1 MSKRVQSVPSQSAPA
16 RSVHPRLL
24 LSAISI
30 AVLTL
35 AGQAAAQDS
44 EDGMTRVQVTG
55 SSIKR
60 LAAEAALP
68 VSTIKAEELT
78 KAGMT
83 TLADVM
89 MSLPQSAS
97 LTPSNA
103 GSGTNIN
110 LRGLGVNRTLV
121 LLNGRRMANEAIA
134 DGYANLDVIP
144 FSALQRIEILRD
156 GASSIY
162 GSDAI
167 GGVVNFI
174 TKTSYE
180 GLQLGA
186 QAVQPERKGGG
197 DEQRATITYGKGNL
211 ERDGWSAYATVDF
224 HQRSRLAASDRADLS
239 SAALLTSIG
248 RAPTLGSGGYAD
260 PANFTTSANKTAQNP
275 YAATGC
281 LSPYSMVGAKNTCI
295 IDPNEYGTALYANQ
309 QVSLYARAAKKISED
324 HTVTVDYSRGQE
336 YILGTKNPTQSVAV
350 NGVNATLPSSSKWYP
365 GGSGGVPAMPGLNN
379 APLILTWSVADLGL
393 ATTKDVQ
400 INQRLAVSDEGVIAG
415 WDYKAGVVYGLSQR
429 DNFYYSGYVLGQG
442 LLDGLKSG
450 VLNPFGLQDSAGN
463 SYLDS
468 IKVDGAKNRTS
479 KSTYAG
485 VDLTASRSVMSLEG
499 GDMALAMGLD
509 LHRDTTEDT
518 KLPISNLV
526 TYANA
531 AASHGEGQRNVAAIF
546 AELDVPITKKL
557 DLDFAVRD
565 DHFSDVGN
573 TINPKV
579 SFRYEPMKSLMFRGS
594 ANTGFRAPTLFDKY
608 GYRLPGA
615 TALTAAKWDD
625 PVLCPGGTPG
635 VAGTGK
641 ALPGYVASTVC
652 NTTLPKQ
659 TGSNPDLV
667 PEKSKSFTV
676 GTVIEPTKD
685 LTVSLDYWNIKMT
698 DMLANLPEQ
707 VYFLDPVKYASYFV
721 RNADGTIN
729 YIKNTTMNLG
739 GQKAAG
745 VDVSINYTLPRS
757 SYGDFK
763 VGLDGTYLTQF
774 DNQLDKGS
782 PYVSNI
788 GQFGLASNGTT
799 SSFPII
805 TYRWKHVLRL
815 NWTRG
820 DWGSQLTQNY
830 NSKYTDQNL
839 VAQQYWRNINSY
851 KPWNWTVTYS
861 GIKNMQIVGG
871 VTNLFD
877 AKPPVT
883 NSSLYSFGYLSS
895 AASPIGRAYNV
906 LVNYKFW

>member
-1 MSKRVQSVPSQSAPA
+1 MNTSDHSVQNRSAQ
-16 RSVHPRLL
+16 PRLL
-24 LSAISI
+24 LSAITV

-35 AGQAAAQDS
+35 ANQAAAQQS
-44 EDGMTRVQVTG
+44 AEPAMTRVEVTG

-60 LAAEAALP
+60 LATEASLP
-68 VSTIKAEELT
+68 VSTVKAEDFI
-78 KAGMT
+78 KQGIT

-97 LTPSNA
+97 LAPSNA

-144 FSALQRIEILRD
+144 MSALARVEILRD

-180 GLQLGA
+180 GLSLTGQE
-186 QAVQPERKGGG
+186 VQPEKNGGG
-197 DEQRATITYGKGNL
+197 DEQRASITWGKGNL
-211 ERDGWSAYATVDF
+211 ERDGWSIYGTIDA
-224 HQRSRLAASDRADLS
+224 HQRTRLAARDRADLS
-239 SAALLTSIG
+239 SADLLTSIG
-248 RAPTLGSGGYAD
+248 RAPTLGSGGNAT
-260 PANFTTSANKTAQNP
+260 PANFTTSTNKTAQNP
-275 YAATGC
+275 YAASGC
-281 LSPYSMVGAKNTCI
+281 LAPYSIVGQKDTCI
-295 IDPNEYGTALYANQ
+295 QDANEYGTALYANQ
-309 QVSLYARAAKKISED
+309 QVTFYARAAKKLSED
-324 HTVTVDYSRGQE
+324 HVVTIDYSRGE
-336 YILGTKNPTQSVAV
+336 EFILGTKNPTNALAV
-350 NGVNATLPSSSKWYP
+350 SGVSATLPSTSKWYP
-365 GGSGGVPAMPGLNN
+365 GKSGGVPAVAGLNN
-379 APLILTWSVADLGL
+379 APLILTWAVADLGL

-400 INQRLAVSDEGVIAG
+400 LNQRLSVMDEGTLAG
-415 WDYKAGVVYGLSQR
+415 WDYKAGLVVGVSQR
-429 DNFYYSGYVLGQG
+429 DNYYQSGYAKGQG

-450 VLNPFGLQDSAGN
+450 ALNPFGVQDAAGQA
-463 SYLDS
+463 YLDT

-479 KSTYAG
+479 KSTFTG
-485 VDLTASRSVMSLEG
+485 VDLTASRTLMELPG
-499 GDMALAMGLD
+499 GSMALALGAD
-509 LHRDTTEDT
+509 FHRDTTEDT
-518 KLPISNLV
+518 KLPISAEV
-526 TYANA
+526 TYASA
-531 AASHGEGQRNVAAIF
+531 SPSHGEGSRNVAALF
-546 AELDVPITKKL
+546 AELNVPVTQKL
-557 DLDFAVRD
+557 ELNVAVRD
-565 DHFSDVGN
+565 DHFSDFGN

-579 SFRYEPMKSLMFRGS
+579 SFRYEPTKQLMFRGS
-594 ANTGFRAPTLFDKY
+594 ANTGFRAPTLFDRY
-608 GYRLPGA
+608 GYRLGGA
-615 TALTAAKWDD
+615 TGLTAAKWDD

-641 ALPGYVASTVC
+641 PLAGYVASAVC

-667 PEKSKSFTV
+667 PEKSKGFTL
-676 GTVIEPTKD
+676 GTVFEPTKSAM
-685 LTVSLDYWNIKMT
+685 VSIDYWNIKMT
-698 DMLANLPEQ
+698 NMLANLPEQ
-707 VYFLDPVKYASYFV
+707 VYFLDPVKYASFFV

-745 VDVSINYTLPRS
+745 IDVSGSYAFPHTA
-757 SYGDFK
+757 YGDFK
-763 VGLDGTYLTQF
+763 VSLDGTYLTQF
-774 DNQLDKGS
+774 DNQLDNGS

-799 SSFPII
+799 SSLPII
-805 TYRWKHVLRL
+805 TFRWKHTLKL
-815 NWTRG
+815 NWAAGNWNT
-820 DWGSQLTQNY
+820 QLTQNY

-851 KPWNWTVTYS
+851 KVWNWTTTYTGFKNIQVTA
-861 GIKNMQIVGG
+861 G
-871 VTNLFD
+871 VNNLFNVN
-877 AKPPVT
+877 PPVT

-906 LVNYKFW
+906 RATYTF

>member
-1 MSKRVQSVPSQSAPA
+1 MNKHHAQ
-16 RSVHPRLL
+16 PRLI
-24 LSAISI
+24 LSAISL
-30 AVLTL
+30 AVLSLTN
-35 AGQAAAQDS
+35 AYAQS
-44 EDGMTRVQVTG
+44 EDASMTRVEVTG

-68 VSTIKAEELT
+68 VTSVKAEDLT

-83 TLADVM
+83 TLADLM
-89 MSLPQSAS
+89 MALPQSAS
-97 LTPSNA
+97 LAPSNA

-121 LLNGRRMANEAIA
+121 LLNGRRLANEAIA

-144 FSALQRIEILRD
+144 MSALQRVEILRD

-180 GLQLGA
+180 GLSATA
-186 QAVQPERKGGG
+186 QAVQPEHKGGG
-197 DEQRATITYGKGNL
+197 DEQRASVIWGKGNL
-211 ERDGWSAYATVDF
+211 ERDGWSFYATIDA
-224 HQRSRLAASDRADLS
+224 HQRTRLAQSDRAYLS
-239 SAALLTSIG
+239 SDAKLTELG
-248 RAPTLGSGGYAD
+248 RAPSLGSGGYAD
-260 PANFTTSANKTAQNP
+260 PANFTIPGNTTARNP
-275 YAATGC
+275 YYATGC
-281 LSPYSMVGAKNTCI
+281 LSPYSVQGAKSTCI
-295 IDPNEYGTALYANQ
+295 LNANEYGTALYANQ
-309 QVSLYARAAKKISED
+309 QVTFYARGAKKISDD
-324 HTVTVDYSRGQE
+324 HTITLDYSRGE
-336 YILGTKNPTQSVAV
+336 EFILGTKNPTQAVAV
-350 NGVNATLPSSSKWYP
+350 NGVNAILPSTSKWYP
-365 GGSGGVPAMPGLNN
+365 GKSGGVPAVSGITNQ
-379 APLILTWSVADLGL
+379 PLTLTWSVGELGL

-400 INQRLAVSDEGVIAG
+400 LNQRLALVDEGVIAG
-415 WDYKAGVVYGLSQR
+415 WDYKAGIVYGLSQR
-429 DNFYYSGYVLGQG
+429 DNYYYSGYVKGQG
-442 LLDGLKSG
+442 LLDGLSSG
-450 VLNPFGLQDSAGN
+450 VLNPFGNQDAAGTA
-463 SYLDS
+463 YLNS

-479 KSTYAG
+479 KSTLAL
-485 VDLTASRSVMSLEG
+485 VDVTASKALMDLG
-499 GDMALAMGLD
+499 GGSMAIAIGAD
-509 LHRDTTEDT
+509 FHRDTTEDT
-518 KLPISNLV
+518 KLPIGGEV

-531 AASHGEGQRNVAAIF
+531 TPSHGEGQRNVAALY
-546 AELDVPITKKL
+546 AELDMPVTKTL
-557 DLDFAVRD
+557 DLNVAVRD

-579 SFRYEPMKSLMFRGS
+579 SFRWEPSKQLMFRGS
-594 ANTGFRAPTLFDKY
+594 ANTGFRAPTLFDLY

-615 TALTAAKWDD
+615 TGKTSAKWDD

-641 ALPGYVASTVC
+641 ALPGYVSSEVC

-659 TGSNPDLV
+659 TGSNPDLK
-667 PEKSKSFTV
+667 PEKSKGFTLGV
-676 GTVIEPTKD
+676 VFEPTKNW
-685 LTVSLDYWNIKMT
+685 TASFDYWNIKMT

-745 VDVSINYTLPRS
+745 VDVSTTYAFPRS
-757 SYGDFK
+757 QAWGDFK
-763 VGLDGTYLTQF
+763 VSLDGTYLTQF
-774 DNQLDKGS
+774 DNQLDNGS

-805 TYRWKHVLRL
+805 TYRWKHIAKL
-815 NWTRG
+815 NWAKG
-820 DWGSQLTQNY
+820 NWNMQLTQNY

-851 KPWNWTVTYS
+851 KAYNFTTTYN
-861 GIKNMQIVGG
+861 GFKNMQIVGG
-871 VTNLFD
+871 VTNLTN
-877 AKPPVT
+877 APPPAT
-883 NSSLYSFGYLSS
+883 NSSLYSYGYLSS

-906 LVNYKFW
+906 RVTYNFY

>member
-1 MSKRVQSVPSQSAPA
+1 MNKREPSVRQASAPG
-16 RSVHPRLL
+16 RKQQPGLL
-24 LSAISI
+24 LSAI
-30 AVLTL
+30 AVAVMTL
-35 AGQAAAQDS
+35 AGQAAAQSDA
-44 EDGMTRVQVTG
+44 GMTRVEVTG

-68 VSTIKAEELT
+68 VSILKAEDLT
-78 KAGMT
+78 KAGLT

-89 MSLPQSAS
+89 MILPQSAS
-97 LTPSNA
+97 LAPSNA

-121 LLNGRRMANEAIA
+121 LLNGRRLANEAIA

-144 FSALQRIEILRD
+144 ISALSRIEILRD

-174 TKTSYE
+174 TKTSFE
-180 GLQLGA
+180 GVSLTA
-186 QAVQPERKGGG
+186 QDVQPEKKGGG
-197 DEQRATITYGKGNL
+197 DEQRATITFGKGNL
-211 ERDGWSAYATVDF
+211 ERDGWAAYGTLDF
-224 HQRSRLAASDRADLS
+224 HQRSRLAAKDRADLS
-239 SAALLTSIG
+239 SAELLTSIG

-275 YAATGC
+275 YSKTGC

-295 IDPNEYGTALYANQ
+295 LDPNEYGTALYANQ
-309 QVSLYARAAKKISED
+309 QVTFYGRATKKISDD
-324 HTVTVDYSRGQE
+324 HTVSIDYSRGEE

-350 NGVNATLPSSSKWYP
+350 NGANALLPSSSKWYP
-365 GGSGGVPAMPGLNN
+365 GGSGGVPAVAGLKGE
-379 APLILTWSVADLGL
+379 PLIVTWSVADLGL

-400 INQRLAVSDEGVIAG
+400 LNQRLAISDEGTISG
-415 WDYKAGVVYGLSQR
+415 WDYKAGLVYGQSQR
-429 DNFYYSGYVLGQG
+429 DNYYQSGYVNGQG
-442 LLDGLKSG
+442 LLTGLANGS
-450 VLNPFGLQDSAGN
+450 LNPFGLQDAAGLA
-463 SYLDS
+463 YLDT
-468 IKVDGAKNRTS
+468 IKVDGTRNRSS
-479 KSTYAG
+479 KSTFAG
-485 VDLTASRSVMSLEG
+485 VDLTVTHPLMDLEG
-499 GDMALAMGLD
+499 GSMALAMGAD
-509 LHRDTTEDT
+509 FHRDTTEDT

-526 TYANA
+526 TYANS
-531 AASHGEGQRNVAAIF
+531 AASHGEGQRNVAALF
-546 AELDVPITKKL
+546 AELDIPITKAL

-565 DHFSDVGN
+565 DHFSDFGN
-573 TINPKV
+573 TVNPKV
-579 SFRYEPMKSLMFRGS
+579 SFRWQPSSQLMFRGS
-594 ANTGFRAPTLFDKY
+594 ANTGFRAPTLFDRY

-615 TALTAAKWDD
+615 TGMTAAKWDD

-641 ALPGYVASTVC
+641 PLPGYVAGAVC

-659 TGSNPDLV
+659 TGSNPDLT
-667 PEKSKSFTV
+667 PEKSKGFTL
-676 GTVIEPTKD
+676 GTVIEPTKN
-685 LTVSLDYWNIKMT
+685 LTLSADYWNIKMT

-721 RNADGTIN
+721 RNPDGTIN

-745 VDVSINYTLPRS
+745 VDISGTYAFPRNT
-757 SYGDFK
+757 YGDFK
-763 VGLDGTYLTQF
+763 IGLDGTYLTQF

-815 NWTRG
+815 NWARG
-820 DWGSQLTQNY
+820 EWNMQLTQTY

-851 KPWNWTVTYS
+851 KPWNWTTTYT
-861 GIKNMQIVGG
+861 GIKHVQIVAG

-906 LVNYKFW
+906 RVSYTF

>member
-1 MSKRVQSVPSQSAPA
+1 MNKSDHSVQKRSAQ
-16 RSVHPRLL
+16 PRLL
-24 LSAISI
+24 LSAITV

-35 AGQAAAQDS
+35 ANQAAAQQS
-44 EDGMTRVQVTG
+44 GEAMTRVEVTG

-60 LAAEAALP
+60 LATEASLP
-68 VSTIKAEELT
+68 VSTVKAEDFI
-78 KAGMT
+78 KQGIT

-97 LTPSNA
+97 LAPSNA

-144 FSALQRIEILRD
+144 MSALSRVEILRD

-180 GLQLGA
+180 GLSLTGQE
-186 QAVQPERKGGG
+186 VQPEKNGGG
-197 DEQRATITYGKGNL
+197 DEQRASITWGKGNL
-211 ERDGWSAYATVDF
+211 ERDGWSIYGTIDA
-224 HQRSRLAASDRADLS
+224 HQRTRLAARDRADLS

-248 RAPTLGSGGYAD
+248 RPPTLGTGGNAT
-260 PANFTTSANKTAQNP
+260 PANFTTATNKTAQNP
-275 YAATGC
+275 YAASGC
-281 LSPYSMVGAKNTCI
+281 LAPYSIVGQKGTCVL
-295 IDPNEYGTALYANQ
+295 DANEYGTALYANQ
-309 QVSLYARAAKKISED
+309 QVTFYARAAKKLSED
-324 HTVTVDYSRGQE
+324 HVVTIDYSRGE
-336 YILGTKNPTQSVAV
+336 EFILGTKNPTNALAV
-350 NGVNATLPSSSKWYP
+350 NGVSATLPSTSKWYP
-365 GGSGGVPAMPGLNN
+365 GKSGGVPAVAGLNN
-379 APLILTWSVADLGL
+379 APLVLTWAVADLGL

-400 INQRLAVSDEGVIAG
+400 LNQRFSVSDEGTLAG
-415 WDYKAGVVYGLSQR
+415 WDYKAGLVVGISNR
-429 DNFYYSGYVLGQG
+429 DNYYYSGYVKGQG

-450 VLNPFGLQDSAGN
+450 ALNPFGLQDADGKA
-463 SYLDS
+463 YLDT

-479 KSTYAG
+479 KSTFTG
-485 VDLTASRSVMSLEG
+485 VDLTASRSLMELEG
-499 GDMALAMGLD
+499 GSMALALGAD
-509 LHRDTTEDT
+509 FHRDTTEDT
-518 KLPISNLV
+518 KLPISGEV
-526 TYANA
+526 TYASA
-531 AASHGEGQRNVAAIF
+531 VPSHGEGQRNVAALF
-546 AELDVPITKKL
+546 AELNVPITKTL
-557 DLDFAVRD
+557 ELNAAVRD
-565 DHFSDVGN
+565 DHFSDFGN

-579 SFRYEPMKSLMFRGS
+579 SFRYEPTKQLMFRGS
-594 ANTGFRAPTLFDKY
+594 ANTGFRAPTLFDRY

-615 TALTAAKWDD
+615 TGLTAAKWDD

-667 PEKSKSFTV
+667 PEKSKGFTL
-676 GTVIEPTKD
+676 GTVFEPTKSSM
-685 LTVSLDYWNIKMT
+685 VSIDYWNIKMT

-745 VDVSINYTLPRS
+745 VDVSASYAFPRTD
-757 SYGDFK
+757 YGDFK
-763 VGLDGTYLTQF
+763 ASIDGTYLTQF

-799 SSFPII
+799 SSLPII
-805 TYRWKHVLRL
+805 TFRWKHTLKL
-815 NWTRG
+815 NWAKG
-820 DWGSQLTQNY
+820 NWNMQMTQNY

-851 KPWNWTVTYS
+851 KVWNWTTTYNGFKNIQITG
-861 GIKNMQIVGG
+861 GI
-871 VTNLFD
+871 TNLFNVN
-877 AKPPVT
+877 PPVT

-906 LVNYKFW
+906 RATYTFY